1 MVVNVLDMPYENLI
15 RHFKPAVAF
24 IKDAIRSGGTVLVH
38 WYFFNLN
45 FHVALQEFLVVPLS

>member
-15 RHFKPAVAF
+15 RHFKPSVSF

-38 WYFFNLN
+38 WYYFDVN
-45 FHVALQEFLVVPLS
+45 FL